1 MDHTGHLVEE
11 LLSQVQMNA
20 IMVMKMV
27 ITLVSSF
34 ECDGGIVKSCKP
46 LVTPSY
52 CISLF
57 EESLMGALV
66 KEEVDKGVTGV
77 QVSV

>member
-1 MDHTGHLVEE
+1 MSAVERAQVDHTGQLVEE

-52 CISLF
+52 CIVPL
-57 EESLMGALV
+57 
-66 KEEVDKGVTGV
+66 
-77 QVSV
+77 